1 MKRKCLAVVIILLF
15 TGTGIIPAIA
25 QDIEK
30 PSQPTSIGGWLYV
43 GGSGPGNYTRI
54 QDAIDNASNGD
65 TVFIYN
71 DLSPYYENVHI
82 NKSIQLIGEN
92 KSTTCIDAQY
102 NGTVIEIH
110 ADNVT
115 VTNLC
120 LQHSGRDMN
129 AGIALYGSGCDISN
143 NIITEDFHGISVY
156 FANNNS
162 IHNNDLQNNN
172 GNYNIYFYYTNHSTI
187 ENNVIS
193 NPFQY
198 TVGITTYHCDNNTI
212 RNNSI
217 TMTYN
222 GILISATTDSILE
235 ANRVTDCRFIAVVLD
250 DAPDTIVRNNVFE
263 QPTDSSR
270 GCDITFSNSPRCV
283 VENNTLYSGVVLR
296 DSYPMTILNNLVQD
310 KPLVYLEG
318 KTDMSIDYP
327 CGQIILFYCRNII
340 VKNQDIK
347 LTVCAVYLKSSD
359 GCTLINN
366 SLTSNGQGIF
376 CSTSHRTTISDN
388 TINSNYDY
396 ALTIDASNNNTI
408 INNIISYTMGWGL
421 IVSGDNTTIANNEI
435 SNNGFIG
442 FALRGHNISVI
453 NNTVSDNSRGLDIR
467 FLTNSIIKRNK
478 LQRNSVF
485 GISVTE
491 SINNTFEQNIFT
503 GNVDGITIG
512 YQCTRQLVR
521 NNEFRDNQNGLLLD
535 NANDNIITKNNFINN
550 EKDAFFQDSYRNVW
564 LRNYWG
570 QPRLFHIIW
579 GSKTIYIFEHATRQA
594 PRFHIDWLPALRP
607 FDIPT

>member
-1 MKRKCLAVVIILLF
+1 MERYVAIGIVMLF
-15 TGTGIIPAIA
+15 ISISFVPVSGQKIETTCNPAFRG
-25 QDIEK
+25 D
-30 PSQPTSIGGWLYV
+30 WLYV
-43 GGSGPGNYTRI
+43 GGSGQGNYSRI

-65 TVFIYN
+65 MVFIYS
-71 DLSPYYENVHI
+71 DLSPYYENVRI
-82 NKSIQLIGEN
+82 NKSIQLIGED

-110 ADNVT
+110 ADNVL

-129 AGIALYGSGCDISN
+129 AGLTLYGSGCDISN
-143 NIITEDFHGISVY
+143 NIITEDFYGIRVY
-156 FANNNS
+156 FTNNNS
-162 IHNNDLQNNN
+162 IHDNDLQNNN
-172 GNYNIYFYYTNHSTI
+172 GDSNIYFYYTNDSTI

-193 NPFQY
+193 NQFQY
-198 TVGITTYHCDNNTI
+198 TEGIVAYHCNNDMI

-217 TMTYN
+217 TRTYN
-222 GILISATTDSILE
+222 GILISATADSILE
-235 ANRVTDCRFIAVVLD
+235 ANRVTDCRFIAVAFD
-250 DAPDTIVRNNVFE
+250 DASDIIVRNNVFE
-263 QPTDSSR
+263 QPTDSSQ

-283 VENNTLYSGVVLR
+283 VENNTLYSGVVLK

-310 KPLVYLEG
+310 KPLVYLDG
-318 KTDMSIDYP
+318 KTDISIDYP

-347 LTVCAVYLKSSD
+347 STACGIYLKNSD
-359 GCTLINN
+359 GCTLMDN

-376 CSTSHRTTISDN
+376 CSTSHRTTISN
-388 TINSNYDY
+388 STLNSNYDF

-408 INNIISYTMGWGL
+408 INNIIGNTRGWGL
-421 IVSGDNTTIANNEI
+421 VVSGDNTTIADNDI

-442 FALRGHNISVI
+442 FSLKGDNTLVI
-453 NNTVSDNSRGLDIR
+453 NNTVSENSKGLDIR
-467 FLTNSIIKRNK
+467 FLTDSIVKRNT
-478 LQRNSVF
+478 LQRNLAY

-491 SINNTFEQNIFT
+491 STKNIFEQNIFS
-503 GNVDGITIG
+503 GNVEGFTIG
-512 YQCTRQLVR
+512 YHCTRLTVR
-521 NNEFRDNQNGLLLD
+521 DNEFRDNQNGLLLD
-535 NANDNIITKNNFINN
+535 NANDNIIAKNNFINN

-570 QPRLFHIIW
+570 QPQLFHLVW

-594 PRFHIDWLPALRP
+594 PRLRIDWLPALRP
-607 FDIPT
+607 FDIST